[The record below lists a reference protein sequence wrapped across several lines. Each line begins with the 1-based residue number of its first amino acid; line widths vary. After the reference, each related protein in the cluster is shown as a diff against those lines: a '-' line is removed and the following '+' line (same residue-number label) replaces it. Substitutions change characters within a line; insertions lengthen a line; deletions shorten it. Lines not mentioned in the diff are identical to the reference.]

1 MDLLDRLLGH
11 DEATTKA
18 LLTACAAL
26 PDEDMDR
33 VFDVGWGSLRGILG
47 HMIRNVE
54 IWTDLMLGRPARIV
68 PGQDSL
74 PDLLRRF
81 DLGYAEFA
89 ALARSVQA
97 KGQFNDIWLD
107 VLDRPPTQKT
117 FGGAI
122 LHVITHN
129 MHHRAGLMHILRRL
143 GASGLPDGDLMGW
156 ETRLRSASTLPDG
169 RTT

>member
-18 LLTACAAL
+18 LLTACLAL

-33 VFDVGWGSLRGILG
+33 AFDVGWGSLRGILS

-74 PDLLRRF
+74 PDLMRRF

-89 ALARSVQA
+89 ALARSVGA
-97 KGQFNDIWLD
+97 KDQLNDVWID
-107 VLDRPPTQKT
+107 VLDRPPTTKT

-129 MHHRAGLMHILRRL
+129 MHHRAGLLHILRRL
-143 GASGLPDGDLMGW
+143 GVSGLPDGDLMGW
-156 ETRLRSASTLPDG
+156 ETSMRSASSKPGG